1 MMTFSLIRYVT
12 CTPTDLYQSSAG
24 NEQVGGDVDVSI

>member
-1 MMTFSLIRYVT
+1 MMTFSLIMYVT

>member
-1 MMTFSLIRYVT
+1 MMTFSLIMYVT
-12 CTPTDLYQSSAG
+12 CTPTDFYRSSAG

>member
-1 MMTFSLIRYVT
+1 MMTFSLIMYVT
-12 CTPTDLYQSSAG
+12 YTPTVLYQTSAG